1 MKLLIL
7 DPKLVLP
14 WDGGVRHRH
23 FFARAEEEKRN
34 PRSLDVMLK
43 DAEEAMRVIR
53 RIEPGSDKGEGW
65 FYVPL
70 VPVFEAP
77 EDLKQLGEYVV
88 YNGNH
93 RRKAAK
99 EVGIYLPCMLL
110 ENDDDMRRLK
120 ARSEQEMEG
129 EMLATQVP
137 YNYSDQ
143 KEEIWRIAREYH
155 LHPVTERKQ
164 RPHWEF

>member
-1 MKLLIL
+1 MKPLVLN
-7 DPKLVLP
+7 PELVLP

-23 FFARAEEEKRN
+23 FFARAEEEKKN
-34 PRSLDVMLK
+34 PRSLDVMLR

-53 RIEPGSDKGEGW
+53 SIEPGSDKGEGW

-77 EDLKQLGEYVV
+77 EDLRHFGEYVV

-93 RRKAAK
+93 RWNAAK

-110 ENDDDMRRLK
+110 ENDDDMRRIEK
-120 ARSEQEMEG
+120 RDEK
-129 EMLATQVP
+129 LATTVP

-143 KEEIWRIAREYH
+143 KEEIWRIARDYH

-164 RPHWEF
+164 RPHWRF

>member
-1 MKLLIL
+1 MKALIL
-7 DPKLVLP
+7 KPELVLP
-14 WDGGVRHRH
+14 WDGGVRHRR

-34 PRSLDVMLK
+34 PRSLDVMLR
-43 DAEEAMRVIR
+43 DAEDAMRVIR

-77 EDLKQLGEYVV
+77 EDLRHLGEYIV

-99 EVGIYLPCMLL
+99 ETGIYLPCMLL
-110 ENDDDMRRLK
+110 ENDEDMRRLK
-120 ARSEQEMEG
+120 ARIEQEAEG

-137 YNYSDQ
+137 YTYFDQ
-143 KEEIWRIAREYH
+143 KEEVWRIAREYH
-155 LHPVTERKQ
+155 LHPVRERKQ
-164 RPHWEF
+164 RPHWGF